1 MTAKNI
7 EAELYQNLPVSQ
19 FGERIS
25 RIIEMRGLSKAWI
38 AEQLGISKQA
48 LNYLL
53 KHSPKPK
60 FIDELAEL
68 LEVSPEWLE
77 YGVDTQAMEE
87 EKKSSISKLYI
98 LSEHDI
104 LKEKLSKN
112 EGNHI
117 DFINKKIEDYL
128 AFQLA
133 DNSNF
138 PPFIKNSILIFD
150 TKKKPTHTDY
160 VLIIIEDK
168 VHVRQFLVDGTDVC
182 YQASNRTYKTFIN
195 PSLKILGVL
204 HEARYIV
211 S

>member
-182 YQASNRTYKTFIN
+182 YQASN
-195 PSLKILGVL
+195 
-204 HEARYIV
+204 
-211 S
+211 